1 VPAVVSDRT
10 LPENICY
17 WSLVLTWPFYFIG
30 ALYVVG
36 PLLAWYLFFLI
47 LLSGYL
53 GPAIRPDLTLKNI
66 VPYVSY
72 VWIAGML
79 VMLFALWAGHINWD
93 MGLSQTIKS
102 SIGWAKGWAMM
113 ALFILIGSVMQ
124 IRREVIIRAQNIV
137 GLCTLMIF
145 PALFIAPL
153 IGLPPKLFISP
164 LQVIGGPGPEYFS
177 IYLYTID
184 PESMTPRWQFYAPWS
199 PFAGLIGV
207 NIAIIASEDK
217 SKFWKICGIL
227 AALVMIYFSKSR
239 MSIVSV
245 VVCLAIPRCM
255 HLFRTQLMWVVLSVS
270 AALVGVFG
278 VLLAETISQS
288 VDGFKKAR
296 ASSSRV
302 RDTIQSIG
310 YQRWRTEAVWFGH
323 GAVERGPHIVEY
335 MPIGS
340 HHTWYGLLFVKGIFG
355 FFSLLIPMVFHM
367 FIVLRDSIQ
376 NGRGK
381 LPLALFLN
389 LVILTFGENLEIE
402 VYLMWPAI
410 VILGIHLR
418 EIQMDSVTEK

>member
-1 VPAVVSDRT
+1 VTNRT
-10 LPENICY
+10 LPESICH
-17 WSLVLTWPFYFIG
+17 WSIVFTWPLYLIG

-36 PLLAWYLFFLI
+36 PLIAWYLFFLI
-47 LLSGYL
+47 LCSGYL
-53 GPAIRPDLTLKNI
+53 GPVIRPDLALQNT
-66 VPYVSY
+66 VPTVSY

-79 VMLFALWAGHINWD
+79 VMLLALWAGHMNWD
-93 MGLSQTIKS
+93 MGLAQTIKS
-102 SIGWAKGWAMM
+102 SVGWAKGWALI

-124 IRREVIIRAQNIV
+124 IRREIIIRAQNIV
-137 GLCTLMIF
+137 GLCTLLIF
-145 PALFIAPL
+145 PALFVAPL
-153 IGLPPKLFISP
+153 IGLPPKLFVSP

-177 IYLYTID
+177 VYLYTID

-207 NIAIIASEDK
+207 NLAIIAAEDRQ
-217 SKFWKICGIL
+217 KFWRVCGIL

-239 MSIVSV
+239 MSLVSLA
-245 VVCLAIPRCM
+245 VCLAVPRFM
-255 HLFRTQLMWVVLSVS
+255 HLFKKQTTWVSLGLLFSG
-270 AALVGVFG
+270 VGVFG
-278 VLLAETISQS
+278 AFLAETILQS

-340 HHTWYGLLFVKGIFG
+340 HHTWYGLLFVKGLVG
-355 FFSLLIPMVFHM
+355 FFALLVPMVFHTV
-367 FIVLRDSIQ
+367 FVVKDCIQ
-376 NGRGK
+376 NVRGR
-381 LPLALFLN
+381 LPFALLLN
-389 LVILTFGENLEIE
+389 VIILTFGENLEIE
-402 VYLMWPAI
+402 AYLMWPAF

-418 EIQMDSVTEK
+418 EVHVAPQVKN